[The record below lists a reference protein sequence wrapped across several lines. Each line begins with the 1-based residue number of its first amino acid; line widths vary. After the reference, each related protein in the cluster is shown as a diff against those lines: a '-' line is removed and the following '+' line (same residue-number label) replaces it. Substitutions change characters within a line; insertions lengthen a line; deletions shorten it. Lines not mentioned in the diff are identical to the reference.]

1 MPSNILSFAIGIARV
16 VIIAWGLSLR
26 AFAIE
31 PNCNHDVR
39 TFRCV
44 KYIKNYDADTI
55 TFNIPNIHPLLG
67 EKISVRV
74 AGIDAAE
81 IKTKDKCEKE
91 SALAAKNFVMQKLK
105 NAKRIDLT
113 NIERDKYFRIL
124 ADVIIDGKPL
134 KDLLL
139 NKNLAYVYSGKT
151 KRKIDWCEV
160 LNIQRLP
167 ASK

>member
-1 MPSNILSFAIGIARV
+1 MPSSTHSFAMGVVRV
-16 VIIAWGLSLR
+16 VIIIWGLSLR
-26 AFAIE
+26 AFAAE

-39 TFRCV
+39 TFRCI

-91 SALAAKNFVMQKLK
+91 SALAAKNFVMQQLK
-105 NAKRIDLT
+105 KAKRIDLT
-113 NIERDKYFRIL
+113 NVNRDKYFRIL
-124 ADVIIDGKPL
+124 ADVIIDGKSL
-134 KDLLL
+134 KSLLL
-139 NKNLAYVYSGKT
+139 NQNLAYAYSGGT
-151 KRKIDWCEV
+151 KKKMNWCEA
-160 LNIQRLP
+160 LDIQRLP